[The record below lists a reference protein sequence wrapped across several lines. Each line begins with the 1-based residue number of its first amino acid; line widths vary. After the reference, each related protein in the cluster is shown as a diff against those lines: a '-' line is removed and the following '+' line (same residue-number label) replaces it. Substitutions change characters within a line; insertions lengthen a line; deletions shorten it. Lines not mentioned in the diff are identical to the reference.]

1 MRTNAPRSLPEQVDE
16 FADDIGTLLR
26 GVFAGVPNIK
36 VTDSSPRFLVQPE
49 GQQKHTGGVP
59 LTIDGERLA
68 WLRLSYRCQMDSH
81 NEWMAV
87 SESEEWVVAEVDRTP
102 ILRFDYRR
110 DASWEPCSH
119 IQVHAHRGAMSHLLS
134 RANRPNPHDMS
145 EVRMPTGGAR
155 LRPCLADIVQMLVTQ
170 MGFDA
175 VDSWSDAVTSSRRG
189 YRIIQT
195 MALVRAQPEL
205 AAAELERLQYRVTR
219 PNGAPAE
226 AHDKALTAW

>member
-1 MRTNAPRSLPEQVDE
+1 MRTSDPRPLPEQVDE

-26 GVFAGVPNIK
+26 RVFTRAPNIQ
-36 VTDSSPRFLVQPE
+36 VIDRSPRFLVQPQD
-49 GQQKHTGGVP
+49 QQTHAGGVP
-59 LTIDGERLA
+59 LTVDGERLA
-68 WLRLSYRCQMDSH
+68 WLRLSYRCRMDSY

-110 DASWEPCSH
+110 DASSEPCSH

-134 RANRPNPHDMS
+134 KADRPNPHDMS

-155 LRPCLADIVQMLVTQ
+155 LRPCLADILQMLVTQ

-175 VDSWSDAVTSSRRG
+175 MEGWQEAVTASRRG
-189 YRIIQT
+189 YRSIQA
-195 MALVRAQPEL
+195 MALVRAQSEL
-205 AAAELERLQYRVTR
+205 AAAELERLGYTVSR
-219 PNGAPAE
+219 PPGGAPRADE
-226 AHDKALTAW
+226 KALIVW